1 MSQRTKAESLGALTL
16 ALFFAALWL
25 MKGSVIP
32 CPTAP
37 PRIITRVVTR
47 TIYAPMPLPTPR
59 PVVVTARPGTHG
71 TTCLYVNGKGPI
83 DPIGLQDC
91 WGAPD
96 KEYRGKDGRI
106 SDPY

>member
-32 CPTAP
+32 CPTTP
-37 PRIITRVVTR
+37 PRIVTRVVTR
-47 TIYAPMPLPTPR
+47 TVYAPMPLPTPS
-59 PVVVTARPGTHG
+59 PVVVTVRSGTHH
-71 TTCLYVNGKGPI
+71 TLCVYVNGKGPI

-96 KEYRGKDGRI
+96 QETRGKNGRT
-106 SDPY
+106 SDAY

>member
-37 PRIITRVVTR
+37 PRVTTRVVTH
-47 TIYAPMPLPTPR
+47 TIYAPVPTPTPG
-59 PVVVTARPGTHG
+59 PVVVVVTPGRHHTL
-71 TTCLYVNGKGPI
+71 CLTVVGKTI
-83 DPIGLQDC
+83 DPVGLQDC

-96 KEYRGKDGRI
+96 KTERVHGHI
-106 SDPY
+106 ADPY